1 MTTVTGTIEAPNDA
15 PLHVLVTFALQTP
28 PLFLAA
34 GKVVLASPVLVK
46 TNPSDGTFS
55 VSLEAGVYQVSFA
68 ASYGSTYYISV
79 PATGGPYTIN
89 QLVTS
94 QTVFLY
100 TTTCSGNPNG
110 QVSAL
115 PGYFCTDTLNGTIYV
130 KLTGAGTSGWQAIIQ
145 L

>member
-15 PLHVLVTFALQTP
+15 PLHVLVTFALQAS
-28 PLFLAA
+28 PLFLAS

-55 VSLEAGVYQVSFA
+55 VSLEAGVYQVSF
-68 ASYGSTYYISV
+68 SNFYGSTYYIAV
-79 PATGGPYTIN
+79 PATGGPFTID
-89 QLVTS
+89 QLVTPP
-94 QTVFLY
+94 TVFSY

-110 QVSAL
+110 QVPAL
-115 PGYFCTDTLNGTIYV
+115 PGYFCTDTVNGTIYV
-130 KLTGAGTSGWQAIIQ
+130 KLAGTGTSGWQAILQ